1 MKKHKTGKGNY
12 GFSYEI
18 EINEKGKV
26 EKHRFTFNFEHVEQ
40 REVAMR
46 GARSIPGAKN
56 IRRV

>member
-1 MKKHKTGKGNY
+1 MKKHVTGKGNY

-18 EINEKGKV
+18 EINEKDKV
-26 EKHRFTFNFEHVEQ
+26 EKHRFTFRFENVEQ
-40 REVAMR
+40 REIAMR